1 MIVASL
7 PDSRTSA
14 DGLTFRVAAAAD
26 LRQLALWNQQLIE
39 DEGHDNRMSLEQLVA
54 RMRDWLVT
62 EYQAL
67 IFDEPATS
75 ADPAL
80 LKSQW
85 IPASAGMTAVRS
97 APAAHERI
105 PASGEM
111 TAVRSVRAAH
121 ERIPACAE
129 VTAMRSAPAAHERIP
144 ARAGMTAVG
153 SAPVAYALFRD
164 TPEWIHLRQ
173 FFVARDRRRRG
184 IGARAVA
191 LLRDLVFPPD
201 KPVIVEAMAWNQP
214 ALLFW
219 RAVGFADRYIGLES
233 RPAAASV
240 RRP

>member
-1 MIVASL
+1 LIVASL
-7 PDSRTSA
+7 PDSRASA

-26 LRQLALWNQQLIE
+26 LPQLASWNQQLIE
-39 DEGHDNRMSLEQLVA
+39 DEGHDNKMSLEELVA

-85 IPASAGMTAVRS
+85 IPASAGMMAVRS

-105 PASGEM
+105 PACTG
-111 TAVRSVRAAH
+111 
-121 ERIPACAE
+121 
-129 VTAMRSAPAAHERIP
+129 VTAA
-144 ARAGMTAVG
+144 G

-184 IGARAVA
+184 IGARAIA
-191 LLRDLVFPPD
+191 LLRDSVFPPD

-214 ALLFW
+214 ALSFW
-219 RAVGFADRYIGLES
+219 RAVGFADRYVGLES
-233 RPAAASV
+233 RLAASV